1 MTEKEFATYVA
12 ALRTYY
18 PRENILPNKQAA
30 ELWYMELQDIP
41 YNVAMMALREHVH
54 TEKWSPSISEIR
66 FRASEIVN
74 GRQEDWGD
82 GWQKTIAAIRRYGM
96 YREEEALES
105 MDELTRAT
113 VTRLGYQNLCLSD
126 NQAAD
131 RARFKDIYEQLAERK
146 KRESNLPN
154 ALKMAIKN
162 ERANKAIQQMTEKM
176 RIEGNGM

>member
-30 ELWYMELQDIP
+30 ELWYMEVQDIP

-66 FRASEIVN
+66 SRASEIVN
-74 GRQEDWGD
+74 GQQADWGD
-82 GWQKTIAAIRRYGM
+82 GWQQALTAIRRYGM
-96 YREEEALES
+96 YRESEALES
-105 MDELTRAT
+105 MDEVTRAT
-113 VTRLGYQNLCLSD
+113 VSRLGYQNLCLSE

-131 RARFKDIYEQLAERK
+131 RARFKDIYEQISERK

-154 ALKMAIKN
+154 ALRLEIKN
-162 ERANKAIQQMTEKM
+162 ARASKAIEQMAEKM
-176 RIEGNGM
+176 RIGTNGV